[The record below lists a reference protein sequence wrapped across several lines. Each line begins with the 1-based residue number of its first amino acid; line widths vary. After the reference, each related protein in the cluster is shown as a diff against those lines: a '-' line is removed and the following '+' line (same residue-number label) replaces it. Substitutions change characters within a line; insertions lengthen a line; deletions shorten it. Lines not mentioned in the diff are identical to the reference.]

1 MMIGDFFYVQSN
13 GFDMSYLRVFV
24 YGTLKPGEINYQ
36 FYCAEYIVECFPAVA
51 NGLLY
56 ELPIGYPG
64 MTNGKGNVHG
74 FVLSFQNP
82 KVLLELDK
90 LEDYHPERLPEE
102 NEYQRQKIHT
112 FGLDGQYLWT
122 VWSYL
127 MLPEK
132 VQLLGGKFL
141 PSGFW
146 TGN

>member
-1 MMIGDFFYVQSN
+1 
-13 GFDMSYLRVFV
+13 MSYLRVFV
-24 YGTLKPGEINYQ
+24 YGTLKPGEVNYQ
-36 FYCAEYIVECFPAVA
+36 FYCTEYIAECFPAVT

-56 ELPIGYPG
+56 ELPIGYPA

-102 NEYQRQKIHT
+102 NEYQRQKIPT

-132 VQLLGGKFL
+132 VKLLGGKL
-141 PSGFW
+141 LSSGFW
-146 TGN
+146 TGNSIINN

>member
-1 MMIGDFFYVQSN
+1 M
-13 GFDMSYLRVFV
+13 
-24 YGTLKPGEINYQ
+24 
-36 FYCAEYIVECFPAVA
+36 ECFPAVA

-56 ELPIGYPG
+56 ELPIGYPA
-64 MTNGKGNVHG
+64 MTNGKGHVHG

-102 NEYQRQKIHT
+102 NEYQRQKIPT

-132 VQLLGGKFL
+132 VKLLGGKL
-141 PSGFW
+141 LSSGFW
-146 TGN
+146 TGNTNSL